1 MLNTQPRSTR
11 ERVIWGIKTNK
22 LMLIGIIPNSVFEEV
37 YENHHYWAVLVHS
50 PNNQRI
56 LNFQQTYDKIK
67 RILGDKL
74 LPVYQLVEKGVFASY
89 FVVYIK
95 KDSLAA

>member
-1 MLNTQPRSTR
+1 MITQPRTTR

-22 LMLIGIIPNSVFEEV
+22 LLLIGIIPNSAFEEV
-37 YENHHYWAVLVHS
+37 YENQDYWAVLVHS

-56 LNFQQTYDKIK
+56 LNFQATYEKIK
-67 RILGDKL
+67 RILGEKL
-74 LPVYQLVEKGVFASY
+74 MPVYQLVEKGVFASY
-89 FVVYIK
+89 FVVYIR